1 MKNNYIKPSILP
13 GFMELLPNDQAIFN
27 DIVNKITKIYENN
40 GCLAIDTPIIEK
52 SSVLLAKSG
61 GETEKQV
68 YRFEKGKNDLS
79 LRFDLTVPF
88 ARYVAQ
94 HYNDLVFPFKKYQL
108 GKVYRGERNQRG
120 RYREFYQLDVDVIG
134 KDKLS
139 VYNDAWVISLAYKAF
154 KSIGL
159 NDYKFKISNRKI
171 LKGVLS
177 QLQIDD
183 VQEVITLIDKYDKIG
198 KDNFNDSLRDIVGDE
213 KSSYLTNLLN
223 FKESNEILL
232 DKLMNLNIQNEFFSE
247 GLDELKKVVSTLKIL
262 GVKDNE
268 FEIDLKIIRG
278 LDYYTGSVFET
289 FLIGN
294 EQFGSICSGGRYD
307 NLAENYTNNILPGV
321 GISIG
326 LTRLFFVLKEIGF
339 IDKYNIKSNSD
350 YLIIPIGDTLEYS
363 GKVMSDLN
371 EKGYN
376 VSIYFEDN
384 SLKKKLSYAN
394 KLNIDNVIFIGE
406 SEVVNNEIK
415 IKNMISGEEKI
426 INYKDL

>member
-13 GFMELLPNDQAIFN
+13 GFMELLPYDQAIFN
-27 DIVNKITKIYENN
+27 DIVNKITNIYENN

-139 VYNDAWVISLAYKAF
+139 VYNDAWVISLASKAF
-154 KSIGL
+154 ESIGL

-339 IDKYNIKSNSD
+339 IDRYNIKSSSD

-376 VSIYFEDN
+376 VSIYFEDD

-394 KLNIDNVIFIGE
+394 KLNINNVIFIGE
-406 SEVVNNEIK
+406 SEVDNNEIK
-415 IKNMISGEEKI
+415 IKKMISGEEKF